1 MNSDELLARQL
12 QEEEERLM
20 MMMSERRRI
29 QTTTTTTT
37 EQNHHHHQQQQ
48 QQQQQQMFLSRLQ
61 SGLETITKYEDE
73 LARAC
78 ALSVVPVEELEKR
91 VKEGKEPKCQ
101 GLSFK
106 DAFIVELLKWF
117 KHEYFSWCDKP
128 NCSRETCSFSV
139 QEEVGRKTTVR
150 TNPANM
156 QCVDTVAPSEEERVF
171 GTSRVELYAC
181 SGCGCQTR
189 FPRYNDAVKLL
200 ETRTGRCGEFA
211 NAFSLIC
218 RALDYETRYILD
230 WTDHVWT
237 EIWSPSQNRWIHCDS
252 CEAAFDEP
260 RLYSEGW
267 GKSLSFVVAFSIDGV
282 ADVSKRYQKMDDEM
296 VGRRRAIVQ
305 DDEFVSKAIARCT
318 EVLQTRI
325 DVARREIVRKRN
337 EDERE
342 ELKVLDMSEEE
353 KKNLP
358 GRTTGSLEWR
368 RARGELGDNK

>member
-37 EQNHHHHQQQQ
+37 TEQNHHHHHQQQQ

-128 NCSRETCSFSV
+128 NCSRETCSFS
-139 QEEVGRKTTVR
+139 
-150 TNPANM
+150 
-156 QCVDTVAPSEEERVF
+156 CL
-171 GTSRVELYAC
+171 LY
-181 SGCGCQTR
+181 T
-189 FPRYNDAVKLL
+189 
-200 ETRTGRCGEFA
+200 
-211 NAFSLIC
+211 
-218 RALDYETRYILD
+218 
-230 WTDHVWT
+230 
-237 EIWSPSQNRWIHCDS
+237 SPS
-252 CEAAFDEP
+252 P
-260 RLYSEGW
+260 R
-267 GKSLSFVVAFSIDGV
+267 D
-282 ADVSKRYQKMDDEM
+282 M
-296 VGRRRAIVQ
+296 RRSRMPSSA
-305 DDEFVSKAIARCT
+305 
-318 EVLQTRI
+318 
-325 DVARREIVRKRN
+325 
-337 EDERE
+337 
-342 ELKVLDMSEEE
+342 
-353 KKNLP
+353 
-358 GRTTGSLEWR
+358 
-368 RARGELGDNK
+368 